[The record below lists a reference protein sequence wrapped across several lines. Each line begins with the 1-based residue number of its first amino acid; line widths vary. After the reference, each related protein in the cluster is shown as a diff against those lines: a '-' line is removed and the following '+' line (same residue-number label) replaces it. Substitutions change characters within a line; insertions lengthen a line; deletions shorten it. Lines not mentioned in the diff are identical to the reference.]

1 MEILI
6 IIGVYVIYK
15 LFTFSNEGNELENIG
30 DVTPSIEIKYE
41 NADNSKKTKN
51 KKNNLKDG
59 EKTKSLTFENLTEW
73 IENPT
78 PNRSFYSLSLVF
90 NIIMLDKQ
98 SVTAVSS
105 KIFKTLEDNKINTSV
120 ETIYENILRLWS
132 DASLNTEYI
141 KLRNNNFIHSTQIN
155 NENLK
160 LLEKLFKY
168 AMDNQANYIFNK
180 KKIIKDLNYLFEIIA
195 KKSREEFL

>member
-6 IIGVYVIYK
+6 IIGIYVIYK

-30 DVTPSIEIKYE
+30 DVKPSIEIKYE

-105 KIFKTLEDNKINTSV
+105 KIFKALEDNKINTSV
-120 ETIYENILRLWS
+120 ETIYENILRVWS

-141 KLRNNNFIHSTQIN
+141 KLRNNSFIHSTEIK
-155 NENLK
+155 NENLR

>member
-6 IIGVYVIYK
+6 IIGIYIIYK

-30 DVTPSIEIKYE
+30 DVTPSVEIKYE
-41 NADNSKKTKN
+41 NPDNSKKTKN
-51 KKNNLKDG
+51 KKNNFKDG

-105 KIFKTLEDNKINTSV
+105 KIFKTLEDNKISTSV

-141 KLRNNNFIHSTQIN
+141 KLKNNNFIHSTQIKK
-155 NENLK
+155 ENLR

-168 AMDNQANYIFNK
+168 AIDNQANYIFNRK
-180 KKIIKDLNYLFEIIA
+180 KVIDDLNYLFEIIT
-195 KKSREEFL
+195 KNSTGEFL

>member
-59 EKTKSLTFENLTEW
+59 KKTKTLTFENLTEW

>member
-6 IIGVYVIYK
+6 IIGIYIIYK

-30 DVTPSIEIKYE
+30 DVTPSVEIKYE
-41 NADNSKKTKN
+41 NPDNSKKTKN
-51 KKNNLKDG
+51 KKNNFKDG

-141 KLRNNNFIHSTQIN
+141 KLKNNNFIHSTQIKK
-155 NENLK
+155 ENLR

-168 AMDNQANYIFNK
+168 AIDNQANYIFNRK
-180 KKIIKDLNYLFEIIA
+180 KVIDDLNYLFEIIT
-195 KKSREEFL
+195 KNTTGEFL

>member
-6 IIGVYVIYK
+6 IIGIYIIYK

-30 DVTPSIEIKYE
+30 DVKPSIEIKYE